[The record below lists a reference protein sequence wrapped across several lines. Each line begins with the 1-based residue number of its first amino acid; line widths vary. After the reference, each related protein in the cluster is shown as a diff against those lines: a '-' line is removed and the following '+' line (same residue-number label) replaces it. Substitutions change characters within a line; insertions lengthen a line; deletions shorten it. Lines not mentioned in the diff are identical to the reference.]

1 MICLNLII
9 LQGNCTMTYTLSVEE
24 AKQKLEEIIH
34 LLNDNDV
41 ILTSNGVPAARIL
54 PITFPTVTNSDETN
68 LSRTEELHLETEFE
82 NYENLYPKIS

>member
-1 MICLNLII
+1 
-9 LQGNCTMTYTLSVEE
+9 MTYTLSVEE

-41 ILTSNGVPAARIL
+41 ILTSNGVPTARIL
-54 PITFPTVTNSDETN
+54 PITLPTIPHSDETN
-68 LSRTEELHLETEFE
+68 LSRSEELHLELEFE